1 MTGRTSGRVVLVGAG
16 PGDPGLLTLR
26 GQRWLAAADVV
37 VHDHLVHRRLLE
49 SVRPDAEIVLVGA
62 PHQDGG
68 RLSQSAIE
76 DLLVDRARSGKVVV
90 RLKNGDPFV
99 FGRGAEEAEA
109 LRRAGIPFEVVPGVT
124 AAVAVPAYAGIPATH
139 RDHASLVTIATGHQA
154 WAPGAPEP
162 SIPQLPWDVLAKQGG
177 TLVFVMAVRQLAGV
191 LAALVAAGLD
201 AATPAALVHRGTL
214 GSQRTIEGTAAT
226 LAARVREAGV
236 GPPAVLVVGQV
247 VSLRE
252 QVRWFEERPLF
263 GRRVVVT
270 RPREQAGDL
279 ARALED
285 AGAEVV
291 LFPTIAIAPPLDPVA
306 LDRAVAVSA
315 GYDWIV
321 FTSANGVRAFFARF
335 AAQQR
340 DVRELAPVRLAAI
353 GPETAAELERRLLRP
368 AVVPLEYRAEGLLEA
383 LAGEDLRGRR
393 ILLPRAA
400 GARPV
405 LPETLVERG
414 ASVDEVIAYRA
425 VAPAD
430 ADVPGLRAA
439 LAAGDIDAVTF
450 TSSSTVRHFVELVG
464 RDTIASLGGA
474 RRPVVA
480 CIGPVTAETAREA
493 GLAVDVCPVE
503 YTAPSLAAALVDH
516 FCNATGDRL
525 SRSVR

>member
-1 MTGRTSGRVVLVGAG
+1 MTVPGGRVVLVGAG

-37 VHDHLVHRRLLE
+37 VHDHLVDRRLLE
-49 SVRPDAEIVLVGA
+49 SARPDAEIVRVGA

-68 RLSQSAIE
+68 RLSQAAIE
-76 DLLVDRARSGKVVV
+76 DLLVEHARSGKLVV

-109 LRRAGIPFEVVPGVT
+109 LRSAGIPFEVVPGVT

-154 WAPGAPEP
+154 WAPGATEP
-162 SIPQLPWDVLAKQGG
+162 GIPQLPWDALARQGG
-177 TLVFVMAVRQLAGV
+177 TLIFVMAVRQLAGV

-201 AATPAALVHRGTL
+201 PATPAALVHRGTL
-214 GSQRTIEGTAAT
+214 GSQRTVEGTAAT
-226 LAARVREAGV
+226 LAARVREAGI
-236 GPPAVLVVGQV
+236 GPPAVLVVGGV
-247 VSLRE
+247 VALRE

-270 RPREQAGDL
+270 RPREQAGEL

-291 LFPTIAIAPPLDPVA
+291 LFPTIALAAPLDPAA
-306 LDRAVAVSA
+306 LDRAVAAAA

-321 FTSANGVRAFFARF
+321 FTSSNGVRAFFARF
-335 AAQQR
+335 
-340 DVRELAPVRLAAI
+340 AAI
-353 GPETAAELERRLLRP
+353 GPETAAELERRMLRP
-368 AVVPLEYRAEGLLEA
+368 AVVPREYRAEGLLDA
-383 LAGEDLRGRR
+383 LATEDLRGRR

-400 GARPV
+400 GARAV
-405 LPETLVERG
+405 LPETLAARG
-414 ASVDEVIAYRA
+414 ASVDEVVAYRA
-425 VAPAD
+425 VTPAD

-439 LAAGDIDAVTF
+439 LAAGDIDALTF
-450 TSSSTVRHFVELVG
+450 TSSSTVRHFVELIG
-464 RDTIASLGGA
+464 RERVATLCGA
-474 RRPVVA
+474 PRPVVA

-493 GLAVDVCPVE
+493 GLTVAVCPAD
-503 YTAPSLAAALVDH
+503 YTAPALAAALVDH
-516 FCNATGDRL
+516 FCNAPGDGL
-525 SRSVR
+525 SRSLR